1 MLAQKILSVIDS
13 GRKPVDGP
21 PVDEIAYII
30 ANKAMIRTIH
40 PSIPLIVGRGQKKF
54 LRSGRSSS
62 AFLFIMCS
70 ISLSSVLPS
79 KAVSPALR
87 TERLEL
93 QGVPDALLK
102 ISCRDFSEQGIYLIL
117 MTSIFVRIFLIEQ
130 EIRSAECK
138 ETKAPAHPAHYPF
151 KHVSINM
158 SVSSVSELFRE
169 ICKDFRDF
177 DLLRTYLLTAPA
189 LQTCLR
195 LLLLRKR

>member
-40 PSIPLIVGRGQKKF
+40 PSIPLIVGRDQKKF

-87 TERLEL
+87 TECPEL

-102 ISCRDFSEQGIYLIL
+102 IPCRDFSEQGIYIIL
-117 MTSIFVRIFLIEQ
+117 MISIFVRIFLMEQ
-130 EIRSAECK
+130 EVRPAECK
-138 ETKAPAHPAHYPF
+138 DTDAPAHPAHYPF
-151 KHVSINM
+151 KHVS
-158 SVSSVSELFRE
+158 F
-169 ICKDFRDF
+169 K
-177 DLLRTYLLTAPA
+177 
-189 LQTCLR
+189 
-195 LLLLRKR
+195 

>member
-30 ANKAMIRTIH
+30 ANKARIRTIH

-87 TERLEL
+87 TECPEL

-102 ISCRDFSEQGIYLIL
+102 IPCRDFSEQGIYIIL